1 MVLLKGIITVD
12 FNRDIFF
19 KRSHILHVFKFL
31 LEINS
36 KLSLVLLIH
45 VWNELSQ
52 ILFERKFKMSL
63 KQPILV
69 DCSSGNFK
77 FHWRLQANCCCNL
90 TFVSLLTKHIAKHS
104 CTKWL
109 TYHEKIS
116 LLLSVWIDTMLFIKV
131 VNSFRK
137 ILITACTV
145 NFRSLCNKS

>member
-1 MVLLKGIITVD
+1 MVLLNGIITVD

-19 KRSHILHVFKFL
+19 KGAHILHVVKFL

-52 ILFERKFKMSL
+52 IFFERNFKVSV